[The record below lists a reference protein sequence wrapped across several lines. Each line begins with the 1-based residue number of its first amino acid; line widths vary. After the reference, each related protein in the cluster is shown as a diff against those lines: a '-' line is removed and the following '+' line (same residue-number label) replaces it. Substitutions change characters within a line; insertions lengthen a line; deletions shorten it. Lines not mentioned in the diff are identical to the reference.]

1 MSADATTLLR
11 RGAELHQRHLTQVR
25 QVRSD
30 DPKARRDIRILTDE
44 MRTATDLS
52 AEIPSMLYTVGRLA
66 ADPTLVPPALLA
78 EYLETVVRATANLGT
93 GADRSVARTA
103 IKAAIDRFRT
113 EGFSASEL
121 YLSYQRFLSYITL
134 ESRERE
140 HAIQAAITD
149 ADNHD
154 TEFRATYALAWY
166 LVEISKYRQAL
177 KVCEQAV
184 RHSRGH
190 PDQELWELSFLSLE
204 GVARYTTL
212 NNPDRVYT
220 LLREVLARFEGKPRF
235 RDADVAYSEALHY
248 LGRCEL
254 DRANAAEALR
264 LFIRSQEVKQQ
275 HPFES
280 RATAYYHIRMAE
292 ALIGVRNLTQANEHL
307 TAASEFLNRVGDT
320 SAGRV
325 LYDFAMANFLIEK
338 GDAESAIELLDQAAR
353 AAKRERFARG
363 HLLALGRL
371 FTIRWSRRQL
381 IAASIVL
388 FRAVPILFSG
398 ELRRNSALAI
408 SANLKRYAL
417 AVLRPY
423 QGQAAK
429 ALQFEECPCDLHG

>member
-1 MSADATTLLR
+1 MALLR
-11 RGAELHQRHLTQVR
+11 RSAKLHQQHLEQVR
-25 QVRSD
+25 YVKSD
-30 DPKARRDIRILTDE
+30 DPKARRDIRLLTGR

-66 ADPTLVPPALLA
+66 ADPTLVPPDLLA
-78 EYLETVVRATANLGT
+78 EYLETVVRATANQGT
-93 GADRSVARTA
+93 GADRSLASTA
-103 IKAAIDRFRT
+103 IKAAIDRFRA
-113 EGFSASEL
+113 EGFSTSEL
-121 YLSYQRFLSYITL
+121 YLSYQRFLSYRTL

-140 HAIQAAITD
+140 HAIRAAIAD

-154 TEFRATYALAWY
+154 TEFRSTYALAWY

-184 RHSRGH
+184 RRSREN
-190 PDQELWELSFLSLE
+190 PRQELWELSFLSLE

-212 NNPDRVYT
+212 NNPNRVHT
-220 LLREVLARFEGKPRF
+220 LLHEVLTRFEGKPRF
-235 RDADVAYSEALHY
+235 RDADLAYSEALHY

-254 DRANAAEALR
+254 DRANTAEALR

-292 ALIGVRNLTQANEHL
+292 ALIGAGNLPQADEHL
-307 TAASEFLNRVGDT
+307 SAARQFLDRVGDT

-325 LYDFAMANFLIEK
+325 LYDFAMANFLIEQ
-338 GDAESAIELLDQAAR
+338 GDAESAIQLLDRAAR

-363 HLLALGRL
+363 HLLSLGRL

-381 IAASIVL
+381 IAASFVL
-388 FRAVPILFSG
+388 FRAAPILFSG
-398 ELRRNSALAI
+398 ELRRNSTLAI

-417 AVLRPY
+417 TVLRPY

-429 ALQFEECPCDLHG
+429 EPRFEECPCDLHG